1 MHSEMAGKSTTSTG
15 VWEFLGGAVVMG
27 LTLGGLAYF
36 DVAEGWRVPAMLA
49 ISTVYLGVS
58 IAVAT
63 QAICGQ
69 IWLADPLRNHRQQ
82 RA

>member
-1 MHSEMAGKSTTSTG
+1 MYNKTVEQAAIIGG
-15 VWEFLGGAVVMG
+15 VMEFLIGAVIMG
-27 LTLGGLAYF
+27 LTLVGLAYF

>member
-58 IAVAT
+58 IAVAA

-69 IWLADPLRNHRQQ
+69 IWLADPMK
-82 RA
+82 A